1 MSRDGRDDGAGGSG
15 LAVSKARSPV
25 VRHPRRE
32 VALADFSLFVVAVVW
47 GFNFVVIKDAIGRI
61 DPMLYIMLRYV
72 VGFVLLAVIMPR
84 SLLTASRRDWQHG
97 AVLGVFYLSALVI
110 QTYALQWT
118 TPGKSGFITG
128 LSVAMVPF
136 LFWIIARRSP
146 GLFQIVGAI
155 VATVGLGF
163 LSLRGDLTISL
174 ADGLTLVGALCYAMH
189 ITATGFFAPK
199 VRPATLAV
207 TQIAV
212 SMVLCLAFTPFV
224 TDITL
229 DLPGRAW
236 LAIGWTAF
244 SGTVMAFV
252 IQSWAQRRTTSTH
265 AAVLLCLESVF
276 SAVFGVI
283 FGMDTVTWRL
293 LTGAGLI
300 FSGILIIET
309 LPGRREAGEVAA
321 PTGARSPSGR
331 GADSPPPGVRD

>member
-1 MSRDGRDDGAGGSG
+1 MTGAGPDPGPDAP
-15 LAVSKARSPV
+15 AVAGASSLST
-25 VRHPRRE
+25 RHPARQ
-32 VALADFSLFVVAVVW
+32 VALADFSLFMVAVVW
-47 GFNFVVIKDAIGRI
+47 GFNFVVIKDVIGRV

-84 SLLTASRRDWQHG
+84 SIITASRRDWSYG

-136 LFWIIARRSP
+136 LYWVIAKRSP
-146 GLFQIVGAI
+146 GLFQIAGAV
-155 VATVGLGF
+155 VATAGLGV
-163 LSLRGDLTISL
+163 LSLRGDFTISL
-174 ADGLTLVGALCYAMH
+174 ADGLTLVGALCYALH
-189 ITATGFFAPK
+189 ITATGFFAPR

-212 SMVLCLAFTPFV
+212 SMALCLVFTPFAA
-224 TDITL
+224 DITL

-236 LAIGWTAF
+236 LAVGWTAL
-244 SGTVMAFV
+244 SGTVLAFV

-276 SAVFGVI
+276 SAVFGVT

-309 LPGRREAGEVAA
+309 LPARPGKPESGGRMAQAAGA
-321 PTGARSPSGR
+321 SS
-331 GADSPPPGVRD
+331 D

>member
-1 MSRDGRDDGAGGSG
+1 MTDVSPAPLQKAGDVRSRRA
-15 LAVSKARSPV
+15 
-25 VRHPRRE
+25 
-32 VALADFSLFVVAVVW
+32 VALADVSLFMVAVVW

-72 VGFVLLAVIMPR
+72 VGFVLLAAVMPR
-84 SLLTASRRDWQHG
+84 SVTSASRRDWTYG
-97 AVLGVFYLSALVI
+97 AALGVFYLSALVI

-136 LFWIIARRSP
+136 LYWVIARRSP
-146 GLFQIVGAI
+146 GRFQIFGAL
-155 VATVGLGF
+155 VATVGLGV
-163 LSLRGDLTISL
+163 LSLRGDFTISP
-174 ADGLTLVGALCYAMH
+174 ADGLTLAGAFCYAMH

-212 SMVLCLAFTPFV
+212 SAALCLIVTPFV

-229 DLPGRAW
+229 DLPWRAW
-236 LAIGWTAF
+236 VAIGWTAF
-244 SGTVMAFV
+244 SGTVLAFV
-252 IQSWAQRRTTSTH
+252 IQTWAQQRTTSTH

-276 SAVFGVI
+276 SVVFGI
-283 FGMDTVTWRL
+283 AFGMDTLTWRL

-309 LPGRREAGEVAA
+309 LPVRRRRAGDHGAQTAGNAEV
-321 PTGARSPSGR
+321 
-331 GADSPPPGVRD
+331 